1 MTTANVLAHTDPK
14 EERERTQRPLDLRLM
29 LRLWTYTRPYALK
42 RNLLFAIVIIR
53 AVQGVVVAAAI
64 GYIIKG
70 PITEA
75 KQTGRIGGVLVAAAA
90 FGLWVLLTYVVMYF
104 RTKLAA
110 DLGERV
116 IHDLRMDLFTR
127 MQRMTMSYYDRT
139 KVGRIISRFTSD
151 AEAVRVGIQNVVFVS
166 LVNGATMVF
175 AAALMAYLDWM
186 LFLVVAVLA
195 PILWAINYYFR
206 QRISHASRVVQES
219 FSRVTANLAETVSG
233 IRVTQGFV
241 RQGVNDRRLASASAG
256 CRDAHRHADDIFFP
270 RQPVLRADH
279 LAGHAIQPRVDGD
292 GGRRAGVQRAGPR
305 AGVR

>member
-195 PILWAINYYFR
+195 PILWAINYYCR
-206 QRISHASRVVQES
+206 QRSSHASRVLQ
-219 FSRVTANLAETVSG
+219 
-233 IRVTQGFV
+233 
-241 RQGVNDRRLASASAG
+241 
-256 CRDAHRHADDIFFP
+256 
-270 RQPVLRADH
+270 
-279 LAGHAIQPRVDGD
+279 
-292 GGRRAGVQRAGPR
+292 
-305 AGVR
+305 